1 MRAPK
6 PLHNLDT
13 VPASAPTTSKAADLV
28 DHYGRRIRYLRLSVT
43 DRCDFRC
50 TYCMAEDMTFLP
62 RGDILSLEE
71 CLRVVR
77 AFVALGVDKV
87 RLTGGEPLVRRD
99 ILWLMERVSA
109 LPGVRELVLTTNGSQ
124 LAKMAQQVRD
134 AGVRR
139 INISIDSLR
148 PERFRAITRTGSLDK
163 VLAGIDAA
171 IAAGFERIKLN
182 TVMLRG
188 VNDDEFEDL
197 VDFAISR
204 GIDISFIEEMP
215 LGDTDHTRIDTFMTQ
230 DEVLPRL
237 QSRYGLVA
245 TGEDSGGPAR
255 YWRVPGQATRVGF
268 ISPHS
273 HNFCDS
279 CNRVRVTATGELY
292 PCLGQNDMLPLL
304 PVLRGAV
311 ADDTALL
318 DAIRRSMGIKPHGHD
333 FDVRKP
339 TPAVVRFM
347 SVTGG

>member
-1 MRAPK
+1 MAYLPPIVDHSRI
-6 PLHNLDT
+6 DT
-13 VPASAPTTSKAADLV
+13 PVRLV
-28 DHYGRRIRYLRLSVT
+28 DHYGRAIRYLRLSVT

-62 RGDILSLEE
+62 RKDVLSLEE

-77 AFVALGVDKV
+77 AFVTLGVDKV
-87 RLTGGEPLVRRD
+87 RLTGGEPLVRKN
-99 ILWLMERVSA
+99 IVWLMEQVTA

-124 LAKMAQQVRD
+124 LAKMAQEIRA

-139 INISIDSLR
+139 INISIDTLNA
-148 PERFRAITRTGSLDK
+148 ERFRAITRTGDLAK

-171 IAAGFERIKLN
+171 LAAGFARIKLN

-188 VNDDEFEDL
+188 VNDDEFEAL
-197 VDFAISR
+197 VAFAIGR

-215 LGDTDHTRIDTFMTQ
+215 LGDTDHVRADTFMSQ

-237 QSRYGLVA
+237 QARFGLVA
-245 TGEDSGGPAR
+245 SDADSGGPAR
-255 YWRVPGQATRVGF
+255 YWQVPGSATQVGF

-273 HNFCDS
+273 HNFCDR
-279 CNRVRVTATGELY
+279 CNRVRVTATGDLF

-304 PVLRGAV
+304 PLLRDPASG
-311 ADDTALL
+311 DDALQA
-318 DAIRRSMGIKPHGHD
+318 AIRHSMGIKPLGHD
-333 FDVRKP
+333 FDVQRP
-339 TPAVVRFM
+339 TPKVVRFM